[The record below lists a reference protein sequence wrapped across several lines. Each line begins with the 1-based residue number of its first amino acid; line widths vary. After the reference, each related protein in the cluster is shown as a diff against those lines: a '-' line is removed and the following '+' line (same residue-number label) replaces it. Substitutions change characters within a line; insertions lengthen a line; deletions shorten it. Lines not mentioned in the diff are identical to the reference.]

1 MTASEPKPSLGDRPS
16 RMKPADLGGA
26 FGGSSRSDGLGGR
39 LTPLR
44 SAPPPVKSAAPTRL
58 VDVAKPK
65 PPSPTQTL
73 PASNIGQAEPQPN
86 TTGEPVTTPHPGATV
101 SGALKTIVVY
111 LGLSVR
117 ERLRSGAG
125 DRTFTE
131 VVLAALD
138 SSYGK
143 LNERFS
149 EPAPP
154 AGSMFSGR
162 GRPRTRRD
170 REARVQVSLRPL
182 REDIAVIDRLV
193 AEVNA
198 PSRSALIDVALDE
211 YLP

>member
-1 MTASEPKPSLGDRPS
+1 MTASESKPSLGDRPS

-26 FGGSSRSDGLGGR
+26 FGGPSRSDGLGGR

-44 SAPPPVKSAAPTRL
+44 SPPVTSAAPARL

-65 PPSPTQTL
+65 PLSPTQTS
-73 PASNIGQAEPQPN
+73 PASHSQKAGSQPN
-86 TTGEPVTTPHPGATV
+86 TTGKPVTAAHPGATIG
-101 SGALKTIVVY
+101 GASQTIVVY

-154 AGSMFSGR
+154 AGSMFAGR
-162 GRPRTRRD
+162 GRPRTRRN

-182 REDIAVIDRLV
+182 RDDIAVIDRLV

-198 PSRSALIDVALDE
+198 PSRSALIDAALDE